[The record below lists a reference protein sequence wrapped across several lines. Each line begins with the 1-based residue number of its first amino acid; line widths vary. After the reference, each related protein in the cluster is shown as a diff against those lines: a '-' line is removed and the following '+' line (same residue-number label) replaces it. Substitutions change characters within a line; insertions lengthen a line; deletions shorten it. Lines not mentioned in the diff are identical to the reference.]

1 MTAAA
6 RGRAPVE
13 SELALTAEGGAT
25 TGVGIGLRAPLVD
38 DLLDAPP
45 PELRF
50 VEVAPENYIARG
62 GRYPADLR
70 RVAARWPVVAHGLSM
85 SLGGVDRLD
94 RDYLHRLR
102 GFLRD
107 IGSPW
112 HSDHLSFGV
121 VGGVALHE
129 LLPVPFTRAAAEH
142 VAARVREA
150 QDVLGLPM
158 AVENITYYATPGA
171 EMDEGDFIG
180 EVLRSSG
187 CKLLLDVNNV
197 YVNAKNHGFEP
208 LSVLSK
214 LPLAEVVQI
223 HVAGHDASDPELT
236 IDTHAEAIS
245 DGVYSLLEWTLART
259 GPLPVLLERDDDF
272 PPWSELCDEVRRLDG
287 IVQRARAPGS
297 RDDPASE
304 PSPTHDGAACRP

>member
-1 MTAAA
+1 MT
-6 RGRAPVE
+6 GGGE
-13 SELALTAEGGAT
+13 SP
-25 TGVGIGLRAPLVD
+25 TGIGIGLRAPLVD
-38 DLLDAPP
+38 DLLDAAP

-70 RVAARWPVVAHGLSM
+70 RAAARWPVVTHGLSM
-85 SLGGVDRLD
+85 SLGGVGPLDRGYLDRL
-94 RDYLHRLR
+94 RV
-102 GFLRD
+102 FLRD

-129 LLPVPFTRAAAEH
+129 LCPIPFTRAAAEH

-150 QDVLGLPM
+150 QDALGLPM
-158 AVENITYYATPGA
+158 AVENITYYAVPGS

-180 EVLRSSG
+180 EVLRASG

-197 YVNAKNHGFEP
+197 YVNAKNHGFDP
-208 LSVLSK
+208 HAVLSK

-223 HVAGHDASDPELT
+223 HVAGHDASDPELA

-287 IVQRARAPGS
+287 IVQRARALGNPDE
-297 RDDPASE
+297 RASE
-304 PSPTHDGAACRP
+304 PSSAHDGAACRP

>member
-1 MTAAA
+1 MA
-6 RGRAPVE
+6 
-13 SELALTAEGGAT
+13 
-25 TGVGIGLRAPLVD
+25 GVGIGLRAPLVD

-45 PELRF
+45 SELRF

-62 GRYPADLR
+62 GRYSADLR

-85 SLGGVDRLD
+85 SLGGVDPFD
-94 RDYLHRLR
+94 RGYLGRLR
-102 GFLRD
+102 AFLRD

-129 LLPVPFTRAAAEH
+129 LCPIPFTRAAAEH

-150 QDVLGLPM
+150 QDLLGLPM

-197 YVNAKNHGFEP
+197 YVNAKNHGFDA

-223 HVAGHDASDPELT
+223 HIAGHDASDPELT

-245 DGVYSLLEWTLART
+245 DDVYSLLEWTLART

-287 IVQRARAPGS
+287 IVQRAGSLENGDERAVES
-297 RDDPASE
+297 SSMR
-304 PSPTHDGAACRP
+304 DGAACRP